1 MAPALVFA
9 DGYGGAAG
17 GNNCLQNSDF
27 ENSDFENNDFENNG
41 LANNV

>member
-17 GNNCLQNSDF
+17 GNNCLL
-27 ENSDFENNDFENNG
+27 NSDFENNDFENNG